1 MKGKGRGEEFKEK
14 SSEVYFTNV
23 TDKIPHL
30 TEREIEL
37 MKLAFSTGYNAGACH
52 GEDVFIQEAMI
63 QVLSI

>member
-1 MKGKGRGEEFKEK
+1 MTFKEK

-37 MKLAFSTGYNAGACH
+37 MKLSFSTGYNAGACH
-52 GEDVFIQEAMI
+52 GEDSFIQEAMLKI
-63 QVLSI
+63 LSV